1 MSDTI
6 PTMKLKLHRVDGSLE
21 VRRVGLRANT
31 LEALRAAVD
40 ATFPDLEGKYDL
52 LYVDA
57 DGDTCTLKTDEE
69 LAISFIARSDGAA
82 VFHVVPSRAP
92 ASVHVGVT
100 CDDCGMS
107 PIRGFRF
114 KCTVRP
120 DYDLCGRCDARD
132 PESFEDQAPGEAAKA
147 AEMMGDG
154 NAAKGAALFAELRAK
169 AAEAMRDGD
178 ADTDVMAEMAKKFQ
192 EREGADGEPPCAFM
206 AEMAEK
212 WRRRR
217 GGRRRR
223 RSAWRRPSLET
234 AAAGAETPAAAEP
247 TGATELGLDHVR
259 LATQASLETAAKEH
273 GAAEEAKEPPAPPA
287 EAASPSSEWEEF
299 ISSDTAG
306 VFEAL
311 KQLEEMGFVAKN
323 GFEDPSAR
331 SRDATRRRIIT
342 RKGHDASG
350 FRSRRAA
357 PRPTA
362 ANPRRRRDAAYVAS
376 AGGGSRRWKIAA
388 SMSTSAVGRPAVARA
403 SAASAAEME
412 PMEWP
417 TKTPSAAS
425 ARHGAPCRP

>member
-82 VFHVVPSRAP
+82 VFHVVPRARG
-92 ASVHVGVT
+92 VHVGVT

-132 PESFEDQAPGEAAKA
+132 PESFPKIKLSEPKRRWARDGEKWRREKQRTCGGAKPCEGTLSAELKQKA
-147 AEMMGDG
+147 AEMMTATGEG
-154 NAAKGAALFAELRAK
+154 RRRELSAK

-212 WRRRR
+212 WRAAAREADADADAVRVAT
-217 GGRRRR
+217 
-223 RSAWRRPSLET
+223 SESLET

-259 LATQASLETAAKEH
+259 LATQASSRPPRSTR
-273 GAAEEAKEPPAPPA
+273 AEEAKEPPAPPA

-323 GFEDPSAR
+323 GFEQVLKAVQKHHAKDGIDLNAAIADLLQALKSA
-331 SRDATRRRIIT
+331 
-342 RKGHDASG
+342 
-350 FRSRRAA
+350 
-357 PRPTA
+357 
-362 ANPRRRRDAAYVAS
+362 
-376 AGGGSRRWKIAA
+376 
-388 SMSTSAVGRPAVARA
+388 
-403 SAASAAEME
+403 
-412 PMEWP
+412 
-417 TKTPSAAS
+417 
-425 ARHGAPCRP
+425 

>member
-1 MSDTI
+1 M
-6 PTMKLKLHRVDGSLE
+6 
-21 VRRVGLRANT
+21 
-31 LEALRAAVD
+31 EALHATVD

-69 LAISFIARSDGAA
+69 LAISFIGRGDGAA

-132 PESFEDQAPGEAAKA
+132 PESFPKIKLSEPKRRWARDGEKWRREKRRTCGGAKPCEGTLFAELKQKA

-154 NAAKGAALFAELRAK
+154 DAAKGAALFAELRAK

-178 ADTDVMAEMAKKFQ
+178 SDKGCAFFKDVMAEMAKKFQ

-212 WRRRR
+212 WRAAAREADADADAVRVAT
-217 GGRRRR
+217 
-223 RSAWRRPSLET
+223 SESLET
-234 AAAGAETPAAAEP
+234 AAAGAGTPAAAEP

-259 LATQASLETAAKEH
+259 LATQASLETAAKEY
-273 GAAEEAKEPPAPPA
+273 GAAEETKEPPAPPA

-323 GFEDPSAR
+323 GFEKVLKAVQKHHAKDGIDLNAAIADLLQALKSA
-331 SRDATRRRIIT
+331 
-342 RKGHDASG
+342 
-350 FRSRRAA
+350 
-357 PRPTA
+357 
-362 ANPRRRRDAAYVAS
+362 
-376 AGGGSRRWKIAA
+376 
-388 SMSTSAVGRPAVARA
+388 
-403 SAASAAEME
+403 
-412 PMEWP
+412 
-417 TKTPSAAS
+417 
-425 ARHGAPCRP
+425 

>member
-132 PESFEDQAPGEAAKA
+132 PESFEDQARSGGGPATARS
-147 AEMMGDG
+147 
-154 NAAKGAALFAELRAK
+154 GAARSSGPAAARSRARHPLRGVEAEGRGDDGRRRRGEGRRALRAK
-169 AAEAMRDGD
+169 PPRRCDGD
-178 ADTDVMAEMAKKFQ
+178 ADTGCAFFKDVMAEMAKKFQ

-212 WRRRR
+212 WRAAAREADADADAVRVAT
-217 GGRRRR
+217 
-223 RSAWRRPSLET
+223 SESLET

-247 TGATELGLDHVR
+247 TGATELGLDH
-259 LATQASLETAAKEH
+259 
-273 GAAEEAKEPPAPPA
+273 EPPAPPA

-323 GFEDPSAR
+323 GFEKVLKAVQKHHAKDGIDLNAAIADLLQALKSA
-331 SRDATRRRIIT
+331 
-342 RKGHDASG
+342 
-350 FRSRRAA
+350 
-357 PRPTA
+357 
-362 ANPRRRRDAAYVAS
+362 
-376 AGGGSRRWKIAA
+376 
-388 SMSTSAVGRPAVARA
+388 
-403 SAASAAEME
+403 
-412 PMEWP
+412 
-417 TKTPSAAS
+417 
-425 ARHGAPCRP
+425 

>member
-82 VFHVVPSRAP
+82 
-92 ASVHVGVT
+92 
-100 CDDCGMS
+100 
-107 PIRGFRF
+107 
-114 KCTVRP
+114 
-120 DYDLCGRCDARD
+120 
-132 PESFEDQAPGEAAKA
+132 
-147 AEMMGDG
+147 
-154 NAAKGAALFAELRAK
+154 ELSAK

-212 WRRRR
+212 RPRDRRWRARR
-217 GGRRRR
+217 
-223 RSAWRRPSLET
+223 A
-234 AAAGAETPAAAEP
+234 
-247 TGATELGLDHVR
+247 
-259 LATQASLETAAKEH
+259 
-273 GAAEEAKEPPAPPA
+273 EAKEPPAPPA

-323 GFEDPSAR
+323 GFEPPGQVEEPAPP
-331 SRDATRRRIIT
+331 
-342 RKGHDASG
+342 
-350 FRSRRAA
+350 RAP
-357 PRPTA
+357 PRMA
-362 ANPRRRRDAAYVAS
+362 
-376 AGGGSRRWKIAA
+376 
-388 SMSTSAVGRPAVARA
+388 
-403 SAASAAEME
+403 
-412 PMEWP
+412 
-417 TKTPSAAS
+417 
-425 ARHGAPCRP
+425 

>member
-132 PESFEDQAPGEAAKA
+132 PESFPKIKLSEPKRRWARDGEKWRREKQRTCGGAKPCEGTLFAELKQKA

-154 NAAKGAALFAELRAK
+154 DAAKGAALFVELRAK

-178 ADTDVMAEMAKKFQ
+178 ADTGCAFFKDVMAEMAKKFQ
-192 EREGADGEPPCAFM
+192 EREGADGEPPCA
-206 AEMAEK
+206 
-212 WRRRR
+212 
-217 GGRRRR
+217 
-223 RSAWRRPSLET
+223 LET

-323 GFEDPSAR
+323 GFEKVLRPSR
-331 SRDATRRRIIT
+331 STTRR
-342 RKGHDASG
+342 
-350 FRSRRAA
+350 
-357 PRPTA
+357 TA
-362 ANPRRRRDAAYVAS
+362 
-376 AGGGSRRWKIAA
+376 
-388 SMSTSAVGRPAVARA
+388 
-403 SAASAAEME
+403 
-412 PMEWP
+412 
-417 TKTPSAAS
+417 
-425 ARHGAPCRP
+425 